1 MSKKQEKKKET
12 SKNEEEFVLEEALE
26 EYVCPAMF
34 KAGLKY
40 YIHSN
45 NLEPKSKKEF
55 EKIVKD
61 YGKLELGE

>member
-12 SKNEEEFVLEEALE
+12 EDEFVLSEALE
-26 EYVCPAMF
+26 EYTCPAMF

-40 YIHSN
+40 YINSN

-55 EKIVKD
+55 EKIVKE
-61 YGKLELGE
+61 YGKLKLGE

>member
-1 MSKKQEKKKET
+1 MSKNFNLEKE
-12 SKNEEEFVLEEALE
+12 LE
-26 EYVCPAMF
+26 EYICPAMF

-40 YIHSN
+40 YIQSN

-61 YGKLELGE
+61 YGELKLGE